1 MAEEL
6 RFAVRCRASRQRPA
20 LRRQCSK
27 CITGA
32 TYVPS
37 GLEMI
42 PQENGIMQMIE
53 SRKTSSPLQF
63 ECASDCPHH
72 QQQRHYHHS

>member
-1 MAEEL
+1 
-6 RFAVRCRASRQRPA
+6 
-20 LRRQCSK
+20 
-27 CITGA
+27 
-32 TYVPS
+32 VPS